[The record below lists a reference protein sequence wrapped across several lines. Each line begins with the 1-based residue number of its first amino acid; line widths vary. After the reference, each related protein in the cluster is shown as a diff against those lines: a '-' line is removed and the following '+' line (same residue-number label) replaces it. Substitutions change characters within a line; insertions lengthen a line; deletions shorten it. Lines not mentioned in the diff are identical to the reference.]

1 MDDKVKHTVKDSV
14 FTFLFGILE
23 NALKLYRAL
32 HPEDTTVTEEDC
44 SFLNLRTVL
53 VESIYN
59 DFGMLVRDKLILLL
73 EVQSTFTK
81 NIALRI
87 LLYLAETY
95 DQYVKKYK
103 LDLYSRADV
112 KIPRPEL
119 YMVYVGGKEKVPDTI
134 RLSELYKEQT
144 PLADN
149 NGKYGWMD
157 LEVKVIRRTGKG
169 DILDQYVR
177 FCEIM
182 DAMRKKHGNN
192 LEAVKAA
199 IDQCL
204 TENVLVDFLSSRRE
218 EVQTIM
224 TNLFDEE
231 TIMRNHDYEIEQRG
245 IEKGIEKGMEQGIRV
260 LVETLQSVSQSRDAV
275 IRTIAEKF
283 GLQPQTASEKVAL
296 YWR

>member
-14 FTFLFGILE
+14 FAVLFGILE
-23 NALKLYRAL
+23 NALKLYQAL
-32 HPEDTTVTEEDC
+32 HPEDTTVTEADC
-44 SFLNLRTVL
+44 KLLNLRTVL

-59 DFGMLVRDKLILLL
+59 DFGMLVRDRLILLL

-95 DQYVKKYK
+95 DEYVKKYK
-103 LDLYSRADV
+103 LNLYSTADV

-119 YMVYVGGKEKVPDTI
+119 YMVYVGSKEEVPDTI
-134 RLSELYKEQT
+134 RLSELYKKQDTET
-144 PLADN
+144 GDP
-149 NGKYGWMD
+149 KKHGWLD
-157 LEVKVIRRTGKG
+157 LEVKVIRKTGKG

-182 DAMRKKHGNN
+182 DAARKEHGNN
-192 LEAVKAA
+192 LNAVKAA

-204 TENVLVDFLSSRRE
+204 LENVLSDFLSGRRE

-231 TIMRNHDYEIEQRG
+231 TIMRNHDYEVEQRG
-245 IEKGIEKGMEQGIRV
+245 IEKGIRV
-260 LVETLQSVSQSRDAV
+260 LVETLQSVSQSRDTV
-275 IRTIAEKF
+275 IRMVSEKF
-283 GLQPQTASEKVAL
+283 GLQPQVASDKVAQ
-296 YWR
+296 YWV

>member
-103 LDLYSRADV
+103 LDLYSTADV

-119 YMVYVGGKEKVPDTI
+119 YMVYVGGKEKVPDAI
-134 RLSELYKEQT
+134 RLSELYKEQK

-149 NGKYGWMD
+149 NGEYGWMD

-245 IEKGIEKGMEQGIRV
+245 IEKGMEQGIRV